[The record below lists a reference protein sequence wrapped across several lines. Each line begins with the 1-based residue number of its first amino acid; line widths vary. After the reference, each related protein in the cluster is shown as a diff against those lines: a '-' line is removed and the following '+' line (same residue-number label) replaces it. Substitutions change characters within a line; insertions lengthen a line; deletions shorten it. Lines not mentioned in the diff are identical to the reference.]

1 MLIGKVVGTVVAS
14 RKEEKL
20 EGVKLLVLK
29 QVNVEGQVGSGYVIA
44 VDAVGAGLDE
54 LVLYASGSSA
64 RQTLITDKR
73 PVDAVVMAIIDQW
86 EVGGDVKY
94 RKVEGEYQ
102 S

>member
-29 QVNVEGQVGSGYVIA
+29 QVNVEGVVGSGYVVA

-54 LVLYASGSSA
+54 YVLYASGSSA
-64 RQTLITDKR
+64 RQTVVTDKR

-86 EVGGDVKY
+86 EVGGEIKY

>member
-29 QVNVEGQVGSGYVIA
+29 QVDVEGREGSGYVVA
-44 VDAVGAGLDE
+44 VDAVGAGLGE
-54 LVLYASGSSA
+54 VVLYASGSSA
-64 RQTLITDKR
+64 RQTVITDKR

-94 RKVEGEYQ
+94 RKVTGEYQ

>member
-44 VDAVGAGLDE
+44 VDAVGAGLE
-54 LVLYASGSSA
+54 EYVLYASGSSA
-64 RQTLITDKR
+64 RQTVITDKR

-86 EVGGDVKY
+86 EVAGEVKY

>member
-1 MLIGKVVGTVVAS
+1 MLIGKVVGTLVAS

-20 EGVKLLVLK
+20 EGMKFLVLR
-29 QVNVEGQVGSGYVIA
+29 QVGVEAQLGSGYVVA

-54 LVLYASGSSA
+54 YVLYASGSSA
-64 RQTLITDKR
+64 RQTVITDKR

>member
-20 EGVKLLVLK
+20 EGMKLLVLR
-29 QVNVEGQVGSGYVIA
+29 QVSIEGQPGLGYVVA

-54 LVLYASGSSA
+54 YVLYASGSSA
-64 RQTLITDKR
+64 RQTVITDKR

-86 EVGGDVKY
+86 EVGGEVKY

>member
-29 QVNVEGQVGSGYVIA
+29 QVSVEGQVGSGYVVA
-44 VDAVGAGLDE
+44 VDAVGAGPDE
-54 LVLYASGSSA
+54 YVLYASGSSA
-64 RQTLITDKR
+64 RQTTVTDKR

>member
-1 MLIGKVVGTVVAS
+1 MLIGKVVGTLVAS

-20 EGVKLLVLK
+20 EGMKFLVLR
-29 QVNVEGQVGSGYVIA
+29 QVGVEAQLGSGYVVA

-54 LVLYASGSSA
+54 YVLYASGSSA
-64 RQTLITDKR
+64 RQTVITDKR

-94 RKVEGEYQ
+94 RKVEGDYQ